1 MIFLVASLI
10 SVSLSLLAAVCFDFG
25 GRLLRLRLGLLLLL
39 PLLSLLIIILLL
51 LLLSLIALRLLG
63 VCLGLFSGL
72 GLCLCLL
79 CDRCPLLLLL
89 GFFVR
94 AAVMR
99 TVSLT
104 ALGRACFGS
113 CIVLL
118 VVFHDISSSLFIK
131 VCLP

>member
-1 MIFLVASLI
+1 MSLLFLVAAFI
-10 SVSLSLLAAVCFDFG
+10 FVPLSLFAAVCLGFG
-25 GRLLRLRLGLLLLL
+25 CGLLRLRLGLLLLL
-39 PLLSLLIIILLL
+39 PLLTLLIVGLLL
-51 LLLSLIALRLLG
+51 LLTLIALRLLR
-63 VCLGLFSGL
+63 VCLGLFRGL
-72 GLCLCLL
+72 GLCLL
-79 CDRCPLLLLL
+79 CYRCALLLLL
-89 GFFVR
+89 GLFVR

-113 CIVLL
+113 CIVFL

>member
-1 MIFLVASLI
+1 MIFLVTPLI

-39 PLLSLLIIILLL
+39 PLLSLLIILLL
-51 LLLSLIALRLLG
+51 LLLALIALRLLG

-89 GFFVR
+89 GLFVR

-99 TVSLT
+99 TVSLA
-104 ALGRACFGS
+104 ALGRACFRS
-113 CIVLL
+113 CIVFL